1 MEKAQKIIQ
10 ATEERRSQSDIYALM
25 HLSDVTRGVTADMA
39 SYFEKP
45 KFRMA
50 SFEAESTLR

>member
-1 MEKAQKIIQ
+1 MEKAQKMIQ
-10 ATEERRSQSDIYALM
+10 AAEQRRSRSDIYALM

-50 SFEAESTLR
+50 SFVAESDMQ